1 MALLLKDF
9 ESKSEKTSKQALLHQ
24 LGSLRQ
30 RVKELEAVETSRFR
44 TEKTLRES
52 EERLRLLLEST
63 EDIIV
68 AMVDLEGRC
77 LYYNGPSRYGL
88 KPQDVIGKTPTDFL
102 DQTVGAS
109 ILVRMKHVA
118 ATRQSLNFEQRVSW
132 KRSTLW
138 FLAQI
143 SPVID
148 RTGQVT
154 AVVTFARNITD
165 RKR

>member
-63 EDIIV
+63 EDMIV
-68 AMVDLEGRC
+68 AMLDVEGRC
-77 LYYNGPSRYGL
+77 IYYNGTSRYGS
-88 KPQDVIGKTPTDFL
+88 KPEDVIGKTPADIL
-102 DQTVGAS
+102 DSTIAAS
-109 ILVRMKHVA
+109 ILVRVK
-118 ATRQSLNFEQRVSW
+118 
-132 KRSTLW
+132 
-138 FLAQI
+138 
-143 SPVID
+143 
-148 RTGQVT
+148 
-154 AVVTFARNITD
+154 
-165 RKR
+165 